1 VPRIIINEDWF
12 DRISPSFRYNEP
24 QSDYSRMH
32 DRLSLLLLQST
43 CPHSRED
50 PIVIVVNDVS
60 VGSLGYFA
68 RDVARGIGFQVEID
82 QNG

>member
-1 VPRIIINEDWF
+1 MPRVVINQLWWDG
-12 DRISPSFRYNEP
+12 ISPSFRYSEP

-32 DRLSLLLLQST
+32 DRLSLLLLQSI
-43 CPHSRED
+43 CPHPRED
-50 PIVIVVNDVS
+50 PIVVVVTDTPI
-60 VGSLGYFA
+60 GSLGYFA